1 MSLSLM
7 ELEMAD
13 QLSTVDAAARVSH
26 RQLLVAFGLLLFIS
40 IAALLGFG
48 SPSLAATGHAMWM
61 VVPGV
66 ITTLVAVLYG
76 MGQRIDKRS
85 IDAVRNDELRQ
96 ASLQR
101 AWRNGFFMMLV
112 AQPIA
117 AIAFVWISVNHEVAV
132 MAAVTVVT
140 GSLTGLASLLWHDR

>member
-1 MSLSLM
+1 M

-48 SPSLAATGHAMWM
+48 SSSVAAKGHAIWM
-61 VVPGV
+61 VMPGV
-66 ITTLVAVLYG
+66 ITTLVAVLYA
-76 MGQRIDKRS
+76 MGKRIDKRS

-101 AWRNGFFMMLV
+101 AWRNGFFVMLV
-112 AQPIA
+112 AQPIVA
-117 AIAFVWISVNHEVAV
+117 VAFVWISVSHEGAV

-140 GSLTGLASLLWHDR
+140 GSLTALASLLWYDR

>member
-1 MSLSLM
+1 MGRLQPFRSDCMRADCCRPATGSSRPKAVIATTEAQPKLSHWLCNISVAFWPVWVTLAFLSLM

-48 SPSLAATGHAMWM
+48 SSSVAAKGHAIWM
-61 VVPGV
+61 VMPGV

-76 MGQRIDKRS
+76 MGKRIDKRS
-85 IDAVRNDELRQ
+85 IDAV
-96 ASLQR
+96 
-101 AWRNGFFMMLV
+101 
-112 AQPIA
+112 
-117 AIAFVWISVNHEVAV
+117 
-132 MAAVTVVT
+132 
-140 GSLTGLASLLWHDR
+140 